1 MCFFD
6 FAMLNVLM
14 LFFYRELSLI
24 IGFLFCFF
32 LFSAMGHAKTKP

>member
-14 LFFYRELSLI
+14 LFFYRELSLNRDI
-24 IGFLFCFF
+24 QLIHNKLFVR
-32 LFSAMGHAKTKP
+32 